1 MKKLN
6 LVLTDFEGPIDLLL
20 HLIRESKIDIY
31 DIPIAQITQQYLDY
45 LNKMK
50 VLELDIAGDY
60 LVMASTLMSIKSKML
75 LPKTPDE
82 FEDDDLEMEDP
93 RDQLV
98 SQLLTYQTFKRVSEY
113 FSEKEK
119 IRRLSFDK
127 DVSVSQMPV
136 DKFLL
141 PDSIALED
149 LRETYVD
156 LLINQSNRQPQ
167 TEIIQNET
175 LSIEDA
181 EENILQKLT
190 AVKKANF
197 QSLLKLNNDIEEV
210 VTNFMAILEMVKK
223 KQVLAIQH
231 GYQSDLFIELRN

>member
-6 LVLTDFEGPIDLLL
+6 LILTDFEGPIDLLL
-20 HLIRESKIDIY
+20 HLIKESKIDIY

-60 LVMASTLMSIKSKML
+60 LVMASTLMSIKSRML
-75 LPKTPDE
+75 LPIAPDE
-82 FEDDDLEMEDP
+82 FDDDDLEMEDP

-113 FSEKEK
+113 FAEKEK
-119 IRRLSFDK
+119 MRRLSFDK
-127 DVSVSQMPV
+127 DISVSQIKV

-141 PDSIALED
+141 PDSVALDD
-149 LRETYVD
+149 LKETYLD

-190 AVKKANF
+190 EIKKTNF
-197 QSLLKLNNDIEEV
+197 QSLLKLHDNIEEV
-210 VTNFMAILEMVKK
+210 VTNFMAVLEMVRKQ
-223 KQVLAIQH
+223 QVLAVQSD
-231 GYQSDLFIELRN
+231 YQSDLFIELRN

>member
-6 LVLTDFEGPIDLLL
+6 LILTDFEGPIDLLL
-20 HLIRESKIDIY
+20 HLIKESKIDIY

-75 LPKTPDE
+75 LPKAPDE
-82 FEDDDLEMEDP
+82 FEDEDLEMEDP

-98 SQLLTYQTFKRVSEY
+98 SQLLTYQTFKKVSEY

-119 IRRLSFDK
+119 MRRLSFDK
-127 DVSVSQMPV
+127 DVSTSQIPI

-141 PDSIALED
+141 PDSVTLDD
-149 LRETYVD
+149 LKETYMD

-190 AVKKANF
+190 TVKKTDF
-197 QSLLKLNNDIEEV
+197 QSLLKIRNNIEEV
-210 VTNFMAILEMVKK
+210 VTNFMAILEMVRKQ
-223 KQVLAIQH
+223 QVLATQAD
-231 GYQSDLFIELRN
+231 YQSDLFIELRN